1 MDIHKPKAVHS
12 LREFL
17 IELGTIVCGILIA
30 LAGEEAVVSLHRH
43 EQVDALRQVLNRE
56 LAWNMAD
63 MRDVA
68 YDAPCVMQRMDELE
82 RWKASFK
89 AGRPLPLAR
98 AITRPSYVLFRTSAW
113 RSSASNAIDALPLE
127 ARTAYSQF
135 YDSIDHNERWRDE
148 TLKLWSDLSDFSDAE
163 SLSPA
168 EARQIGHA
176 IREIRTNYKTFAA
189 NYRVW
194 RELYAPPIH
203 VRVEDAPQQDA
214 KKSFTEGRAEICKPL
229 LAPQHP
235 VSAASVS

>member
-30 LAGEEAVVSLHRH
+30 LAGEEAVVSLHRQ
-43 EQVDALRQVLNRE
+43 EQVDALRHVLNRE

-63 MRDVA
+63 MKDVA
-68 YDAPCVMQRMDELE
+68 DDATCVMQRMDELE

-89 AGRPLPLAR
+89 TGRPLPLAR
-98 AITRPSYVLFRTSAW
+98 AIARPSYVLFRTSAW
-113 RSSASNAIDALPLE
+113 RSSASSAIDGLPLE
-127 ARTAYSQF
+127 ARTVYSQF
-135 YDSIDHNERWRDE
+135 YDSVDHNERWRDE

-168 EARQIGHA
+168 EARQVGHA
-176 IREIRTNYKTFAA
+176 IREIRENYRTFTR

-194 RELYAPPIH
+194 TTLYSPPVG
-203 VRVEDAPQQDA
+203 VRLEDAPQQDA
-214 KKSFTEGRAEICKPL
+214 KKAFTESRSEICKPF
-229 LAPQHP
+229 LA
-235 VSAASVS
+235 S